1 MGRSRYSA
9 GGSKSSSSS
18 SSSGSSSSGS
28 SGGST
33 SRRTSSSSSKT
44 SSSGSSSSG
53 SSSKSSGGSTGGT
66 GGSNSGSSKSSS
78 GSSKSSSSGSS
89 GGSKSSSS
97 GGSSSRGGGSSYSVT
112 SGMSNVKV
120 VSLASSATAVTP
132 SQHQAALNLQKITQ
146 IENKKQQEYFKN
158 LTAGNIS
165 IAEALLNPRTEQ
177 SYFNSGQSVDVSGT
191 SINLPQFIAQAG
203 YDVNQP
209 EVIPNSLFSPQSINV
224 TGSSVREIAKEREIQ
239 LKAGIS
245 SNLDL
250 TSATS
255 MNSWISSNPQREI
268 NMGKPSINYGFTA
281 NESSIPQDNEVQTQD
296 LGGNIQR
303 QETDVNTNVEGQST
317 LDYSLPQVT
326 TSISTTGIVLAGIA
340 ALFLLGKRK

>member
-1 MGRSRYSA
+1 
-9 GGSKSSSSS
+9 
-18 SSSGSSSSGS
+18 
-28 SGGST
+28 
-33 SRRTSSSSSKT
+33 
-44 SSSGSSSSG
+44 
-53 SSSKSSGGSTGGT
+53 
-66 GGSNSGSSKSSS
+66 
-78 GSSKSSSSGSS
+78 
-89 GGSKSSSS
+89 
-97 GGSSSRGGGSSYSVT
+97 
-112 SGMSNVKV
+112 
-120 VSLASSATAVTP
+120 
-132 SQHQAALNLQKITQ
+132 
-146 IENKKQQEYFKN
+146 
-158 LTAGNIS
+158 
-165 IAEALLNPRTEQ
+165 
-177 SYFNSGQSVDVSGT
+177 
-191 SINLPQFIAQAG
+191 LPQFIAQAG

-224 TGSSVREIAKEREIQ
+224 TGSSAREIAKEREIQ

-268 NMGKPSINYGFTA
+268 NMGKPAINYGVIA
-281 NESSIPQDNEVQTQD
+281 DESSIPQDNEVQTQD

-326 TSISTTGIVLAGIA
+326 TSLGTTGIVLAGIA